1 MKIYLGSD
9 HQGFALK
16 GKVAAYLAKRS
27 IDFEDIGGKTL
38 DPQDDFPQF
47 AAAAA
52 LKVIGDMNHY
62 SPDPK
67 FHKNQTSGES
77 RAILICGSGQGM
89 AIAANRFSG
98 IRAILAF
105 SKDDAYWGRHD
116 DDANILT
123 LSAKLFDNPE
133 EESVWK
139 DIIDTFIGTEFA
151 AAPRFIRRNRM
162 IDEIA

>member
-16 GKVAAYLAKRS
+16 GKVAAYLAKKGV
-27 IDFEDIGGKTL
+27 DFEDVSKKSL
-38 DPQDDFPQF
+38 DPHDDFPQF
-47 AAAAA
+47 AANAA

-67 FHKNQTSGES
+67 FRENQTADES
-77 RAILICGSGQGM
+77 KAILICGSGQGM

-98 IRAILAF
+98 IRAIVAF
-105 SKDDAYWGRHD
+105 SADDAYWGRHD

-123 LSAKLFDNPE
+123 LSAKLFDNPDE
-133 EESVWK
+133 DQIWK
-139 DIIDTFIGTEFA
+139 EIIDVFLNTEFA
-151 AAPRFIRRNRM
+151 AASRFIRRNRM
-162 IDEIA
+162 IDEIS